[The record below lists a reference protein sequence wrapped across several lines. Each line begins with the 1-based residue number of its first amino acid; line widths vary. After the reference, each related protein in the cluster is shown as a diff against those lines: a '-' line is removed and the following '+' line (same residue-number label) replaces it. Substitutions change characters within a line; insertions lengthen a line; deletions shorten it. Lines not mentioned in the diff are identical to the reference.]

1 MRSGPLKAELHAKAE
16 FRSERCSAFRW
27 IDAVR
32 LRERALLMITLCVQT
47 PTAPLTT
54 IKNVAPHGM
63 VMASFSEWFWECGR
77 WIADKRE
84 VNIE

>member
-1 MRSGPLKAELHAKAE
+1 
-16 FRSERCSAFRW
+16 
-27 IDAVR
+27 
-32 LRERALLMITLCVQT
+32 MITLCLQT
-47 PTAPLTT
+47 PTAPLAT

-63 VMASFSEWFWECGR
+63 VMASFSEWFGECGR